1 MSEINLYNLSL
12 DELKEQ
18 ARILGIVV
26 RGNPGADTLREK
38 IRNAVMIEPPAD
50 QKQAPKEDPD
60 RKRMDHD
67 SDRRGRARPAACLC
81 RSEREVIF
89 HTQGR
94 ASASTAGSGRGAEQC
109 QANRVQWER
118 WNQQNGSDLS
128 IPNREV
134 I

>member
-60 RKRMDHD
+60 RKKGWITIVIAEDEQD
-67 SDRRGRARPAACLC
+67 QQPVYVGVNGKSYFIRRGEPVPVPP
-81 RSEREVIF
+81 EVVEVLNNAKQTVF
-89 HTQGR
+89 
-94 ASASTAGSGRGAEQC
+94 
-109 QANRVQWER
+109 
-118 WNQQNGSDLS
+118 NGKDGTSKTVPTYPFQ
-128 IPNREV
+128 IEK
-134 I
+134 